1 MKMRMMM
8 TVAMLVAG
16 VVTETVAEEPA
27 KLAVVKRSEHTY
39 KVIYSGDAA
48 ETILTIKDQFG
59 EVVFSDRINSA
70 RGFILPLNFSSL
82 KPGTYTIEVV
92 AGREKFSETIVLG
105 RLRNPGSLP
114 LTAHVAYLGKN
125 RYLCSVKAE
134 DQLPVTLS
142 VQDAN
147 GEVYA
152 EYRVEQPETA
162 FVVSLKNFFTR
173 PVFVFANEGGYSVAI
188 RK

>member
-1 MKMRMMM
+1 MKMRMMI

-16 VVTETVAEEPA
+16 VVAETLADDPA
-27 KLAVVKRSEHTY
+27 KVAVVKRNDHTY
-39 KVIYSGDAA
+39 KVIYTGDAA
-48 ETILTIKDQFG
+48 ETILTVKDHFG

-82 KPGTYTIEVV
+82 KPGSYTIEVL

-105 RLRNPGSLP
+105 RLRNPGSTP
-114 LTAHVAYLGKN
+114 LTAHVAHLGKN
-125 RYLCSVKAE
+125 RYLCSVKSE
-134 DQLPVTLS
+134 NQLPVTLS
-142 VQDAN
+142 VQDVN

-152 EYRVEQPETA
+152 EYNFMQPETA
-162 FVVSLKNFFTR
+162 FIVSLKNFFNR
-173 PVFVFANEGGYSVAI
+173 PVFVFSSDGGYSVAI